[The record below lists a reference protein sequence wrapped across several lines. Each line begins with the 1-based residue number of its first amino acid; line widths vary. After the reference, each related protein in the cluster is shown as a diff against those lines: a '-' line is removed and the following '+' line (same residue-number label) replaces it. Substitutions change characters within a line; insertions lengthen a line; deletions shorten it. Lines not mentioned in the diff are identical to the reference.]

1 MTGERLQL
9 DEPFEVEVSKLGG
22 TATVAVAGELEAATV
37 LELEAALPTVERGGG
52 LVLDLRRLAFID
64 SSGIRVLM
72 TLDVRA
78 RTEGWTLAIIQQPGA
93 VQRVLDVCRVHE
105 RVRTVNDPAELE

>member
-1 MTGERLQL
+1 MTGERQL
-9 DEPFEVEVSKLGG
+9 DAPFAVEVSELGG
-22 TATVAVAGELEAATV
+22 ATAVAVVGELDAATV
-37 LELEAALPTVERGGG
+37 LEFEAALPPVKRGAG

-78 RTEGWTLAIIQQPGA
+78 RTEGWSLAIIQQPGA
-93 VQRVLDVCRVHE
+93 VQRVLDVCRVQE
-105 RVRTVNDPAELE
+105 RVRTVSDPAELE

>member
-1 MTGERLQL
+1 MTGERLPL
-9 DEPFEVEVSKLGG
+9 HEPFTVEVSKLGG
-22 TATVAVAGELEAATV
+22 TATVTVAGELDAATLV
-37 LELEAALPTVERGGG
+37 QFEAALPPVAQGGG
-52 LVLDLRRLAFID
+52 IILDLRRLAFID

-78 RTEGWTLAIIQQPGA
+78 RNEGWTLAIIQQPGA

-105 RVRTVNDPAELE
+105 RIRTVGDPAALD